1 MREIELRGR
10 LIVFEGLDSSGKS
23 TQVELL
29 AERLREAHLPVTTT
43 REPGGTPLGEAVRR
57 LLLARE
63 NRALL
68 PLPELLLF
76 VASRAQLAS
85 EVIEP
90 ALEAGRVVVSS
101 RFRLA
106 SLAYQGYGRG
116 IALDLIERL
125 NDAATRGRHPDLTFL
140 IDLPAEVALR
150 RRKGEGDRIEQ
161 ETLAFYE
168 RVRGGYLELTQ
179 DDPRVV
185 RIDGTLS
192 VREIADAVA
201 RHLGV

>member
-125 NDAATRGRHPDLTFL
+125 NDAATRGRHPDQTFL

-168 RVRGGYLELTQ
+168 RVRGGYLELAQ

-192 VREIADAVA
+192 VGEIADAVA